1 MKTKVHL
8 LVYCD
13 FDSYSI
19 LFVHRVTAL
28 ILVQPVA
35 TLTLPTL
42 RRMMITRSH
51 RVKTV
56 SASIQP

>member
-42 RRMMITRSH
+42 RRMMIT
-51 RVKTV
+51 
-56 SASIQP
+56 